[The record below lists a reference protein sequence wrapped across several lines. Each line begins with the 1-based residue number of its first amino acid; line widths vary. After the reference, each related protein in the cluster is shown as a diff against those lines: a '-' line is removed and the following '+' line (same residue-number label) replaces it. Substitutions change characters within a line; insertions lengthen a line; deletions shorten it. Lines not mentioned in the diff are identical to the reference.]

1 MPPKGGLVKS
11 LMWDYNC
18 RDMTMLNYVL
28 DQLDLHKGQLPQIAK
43 DCGIPYRTLQK
54 ISLRL
59 TNNPRLET
67 IEPLYEY
74 LKEKEH
80 HTAVT

>member
-1 MPPKGGLVKS
+1 
-11 LMWDYNC
+11 
-18 RDMTMLNYVL
+18 MTILKYVL
-28 DQLDLHKGQLPQIAK
+28 DQLDLHKGQLPKIAK
-43 DCGIPYRTLQK
+43 DSGIPYRTLQK
-54 ISLRL
+54 ISMRL

-74 LKEKEH
+74 LKKKEQ